1 MRCTTYPADMDAGSK
16 HSIVVVGAEP
26 VTAEEP
32 SATSADRDA
41 REDEFQRAYQ
51 AEKARW
57 VELSARLK

>member
-1 MRCTTYPADMDAGSK
+1 MDAGSK